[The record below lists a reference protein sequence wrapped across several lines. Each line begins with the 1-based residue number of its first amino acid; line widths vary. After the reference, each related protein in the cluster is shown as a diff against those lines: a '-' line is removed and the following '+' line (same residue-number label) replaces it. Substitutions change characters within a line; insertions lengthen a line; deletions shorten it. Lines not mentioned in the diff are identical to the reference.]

1 MLGRLAIAV
10 AVAVAVAVLVSLV
23 GATAKSASATTGV
36 DPLQKVSVRILDGR
50 IVVSPKR
57 VERAVTVWFRV
68 VNKGT
73 KKHNFLVSGLK
84 TKPLGPGQVD
94 HIVLSFEDRGNFA
107 YRCALN
113 CDPRVMRGKIAVFSG
128 LGG

>member
-1 MLGRLAIAV
+1 MLRRLTIACAVGV
-10 AVAVAVAVLVSLV
+10 AALVSLV
-23 GATAKSASATTGV
+23 AGSTQTASATTGV
-36 DPLQKVSVRILDGR
+36 DPLQRVSVRILDGR

-57 VERAVTVWFRV
+57 VERAVTIWFRV

-73 KKHNFLVSGLK
+73 KKHDFRVAGLK

-94 HIVLSFEDRGNFA
+94 HIVLSFEDRGDYP
-107 YRCALN
+107 YRCVLN
-113 CDPRVMRGKIAVFSG
+113 CDARVMRGRIAVFSG

>member
-1 MLGRLAIAV
+1 VLGRLTIAC
-10 AVAVAVAVLVSLV
+10 AVGIAALVSLLC
-23 GATAKSASATTGV
+23 ASARPASATTGV
-36 DPLQKVSVRILDGR
+36 DPLQRVSVRILDGR

-57 VERAVTVWFRV
+57 VERAITIWFRV

-73 KKHNFLVSGLK
+73 KKHNFVVSGLK

-94 HIVLSFEDRGNFA
+94 HIVLSFEDRGNFG

-113 CDPRVMRGKIAVFSG
+113 CNPRLMRGHVVVFSG
-128 LGG
+128 LGE

>member
-1 MLGRLAIAV
+1 MLGRLTIAC
-10 AVAVAVAVLVSLV
+10 AVGLAVLVTLV
-23 GATAKSASATTGV
+23 GATAKPASATTGV

-57 VERAVTVWFRV
+57 VERAVTIWFRV

-73 KKHNFLVSGLK
+73 KTHNFLVSGLK
-84 TKPLGPGQVD
+84 TKPLGPGQVG
-94 HIVLSFEDRGNFA
+94 HIVLSFEDRGNYR

-113 CDPRVMRGKIAVFSG
+113 CTRNMRGQVVVFSG
-128 LGG
+128 LGD

>member
-1 MLGRLAIAV
+1 MLGRLTIAG
-10 AVAVAVAVLVSLV
+10 AVGIMAFVSLFC
-23 GATAKSASATTGV
+23 GSTQRASATTGV
-36 DPLQKVSVRILDGR
+36 DPLQRVSVRILDGR

-57 VERAVTVWFRV
+57 VERAVTIWFRV

-94 HIVLSFEDRGNFA
+94 HIVLSFEDRGNFG
-107 YRCALN
+107 YR
-113 CDPRVMRGKIAVFSG
+113 
-128 LGG
+128 

>member
-1 MLGRLAIAV
+1 MLGRFTIACAVGV
-10 AVAVAVAVLVSLV
+10 AGLVSLV
-23 GATAKSASATTGV
+23 GAATQSASATTGV
-36 DPLQKVSVRILDGR
+36 DPLQRVSVRILDGR

-57 VERAVTVWFRV
+57 VERAQTIWFRV

-94 HIVLSFEDRGNFA
+94 HIVMSFEDRGA
-107 YRCALN
+107 YLYRCALN
-113 CDPRVMRGKIAVFSG
+113 CNARVMRGRIAVFSA

>member
-1 MLGRLAIAV
+1 MLRRLTIAGAIGTA
-10 AVAVAVAVLVSLV
+10 ALLSLV
-23 GATAKSASATTGV
+23 GGSTQTASATTGV
-36 DPLQKVSVRILDGR
+36 DPLQRVSVRLLDGR

-57 VERAVTVWFRV
+57 VERAMTIWFRV

-73 KKHNFLVSGLK
+73 KKHDFRVAGLK

-94 HIVLSFEDRGNFA
+94 HIVLSFEDRGDYH

-113 CDPRVMRGKIAVFSG
+113 CDARIMRGNIAVFSG
-128 LGG
+128 LGD

>member
-1 MLGRLAIAV
+1 VLGRLTIAC
-10 AVAVAVAVLVSLV
+10 AVGIAGLVVLV
-23 GATAKSASATTGV
+23 GATTQEASATTGV

-57 VERAVTVWFRV
+57 VERAVTIWFRV

-94 HIVLSFEDRGNFA
+94 HIVLSFEDRGNYL

-113 CDPRVMRGKIAVFSG
+113 CTRNMRGQVVVFSG
-128 LGG
+128 IGG

>member
-1 MLGRLAIAV
+1 MLGRLAIAG
-10 AVAVAVAVLVSLV
+10 AVGAAVLVSLV
-23 GATAKSASATTGV
+23 GAAAQTASATTGV
-36 DPLQKVSVRILDGR
+36 DPLQRVSVRILDGR

-57 VERAVTVWFRV
+57 VERAVTIWFRV

-73 KKHNFLVSGLK
+73 KKHDFRVAGLK

-94 HIVLSFEDRGNFA
+94 HIVLSFEDRGDYP

-113 CDPRVMRGKIAVFSG
+113 CDARVMRGRIAVFSG
-128 LGG
+128 VGG